1 MPEIALVW
9 RVSAI
14 EYLSLIIT
22 PAATALKRVL
32 LRV

>member
-1 MPEIALVW
+1 MPGIALVW
-9 RVSAI
+9 RVSSLK
-14 EYLSLIIT
+14 YLSLIIT